1 MATTATTTIYQ
12 YPYPLGGDSLSN
24 IATRIKELADR
35 SEAVTTQIISGSIT
49 LAPGTI
55 YNVAIAATAAISYSK
70 LDLNNSILNADL
82 FGGISP
88 SKITGTAITAAD
100 TGTVTSTMLLDGT
113 IVNADVNASAAIDKT
128 KISGTAVTIADT
140 GTVTGTMIANGVALG
155 GNPTTTTQTQADNS
169 TRLAT
174 TSYVDTAANN
184 FVLGAIPDGS
194 ITNAKINSA
203 YAGHTVVA
211 NTAARPSSPTA
222 GQMIYQTDADEFLTW
237 VTDVDGVNKW
247 MVLEHIPNRN
257 VLVNGA
263 FNVWQRGDYFDPS
276 GGYAYISTTT
286 AATGAAGTATLTV
299 GTHYFYVG
307 QIVRIAGITPAGYN
321 NAAATITGVTATTIR
336 YANATTGPQTVAG
349 TVRPDGSI
357 SYPNQNYGPD
367 RWQMIQSTSNNIAL
381 QTQFTKISTLSN
393 DTVNSIIASVGDNR
407 WDVQMD
413 TYTSNPSSGYGHNTG
428 LVTFAGF
435 TGGAEVYNGTYFCI
449 VASNTNLRV
458 VADSTGAAVV
468 APLTFNSSVTGT
480 ATYNN
485 PSNYNYYTRMA
496 RDETETYTTPFT
508 LQQTVDVINTKPL
521 RSKFVTLSFWARCG
535 AGYSATS
542 KLLVSNILYNSL
554 AGGNYQNP
562 PVDINLK
569 DFYSPTTLTT
579 NHTLTPAWQR
589 FSVTTPAVLPST
601 VSQIGVSF
609 GFTPV
614 GTNTTAG
621 GYGMPGRYDTVDITG
636 VQLEGSPVL
645 SDYDYEHT
653 ATTLSKCKQYY
664 QKYAAKWIPAA
675 NHSTTFA
682 RGSITFPEMRANP
695 IVVFPKD
702 SILLTSLNANAG
714 TAAIV
719 VSTADVTAQSAG
731 FVATVPTATLV
742 AGNSTLLQWAAA
754 TRPTELLAEL

>member
-1 MATTATTTIYQ
+1 MATQYSTNYTIPYPDSSDKVNEGYLRIQELVNKIDSIMLNANLPILTNTSSWITSNMINSSINLSGSPTTTTQSTADDSTKIATTAYVNAVGANFALGVLS
-12 YPYPLGGDSLSN
+12 PLSVTSSM
-24 IATRIKELADR
+24 LA
-35 SEAVTTQIISGSIT
+35 GSI
-49 LAPGTI
+49 
-55 YNVAIAATAAISYSK
+55 N
-70 LDLNNSILNADL
+70 
-82 FGGISP
+82 
-88 SKITGTAITAAD
+88 
-100 TGTVTSTMLLDGT
+100 
-113 IVNADVNASAAIDKT
+113 KT
-128 KISGTAVTIADT
+128 KISGTAVTLTDT
-140 GTVTGTMIANGVALG
+140 NIITSGMMTTNYPGHLVIANA
-155 GNPTTTTQTQADNS
+155 
-169 TRLAT
+169 
-174 TSYVDTAANN
+174 
-184 FVLGAIPDGS
+184 
-194 ITNAKINSA
+194 
-203 YAGHTVVA
+203 
-211 NTAARPSSPTA
+211 AARPSSPSI
-222 GQMIYQTDADEFLTW
+222 GQAVYQTDADEFITW
-237 VTDVDGVNKW
+237 VTDVDGVDKW

-276 GGYAYISTTT
+276 GGAAAYIATTT
-286 AATGAAGTATLTV
+286 ATTGAAGTATLTI

-307 QIVRIAGITPAGYN
+307 QIVRIAGINPAGYN
-321 NAAATITGVTATTIR
+321 NAAATITGVTPTTIR
-336 YANATTGPQTVAG
+336 YTNATTAPQLVAG
-349 TVRPDGSI
+349 TVRPEGSI

-367 RWQMIQSTSNNIAL
+367 RWQMIQSTSNTIGL
-381 QTQFTKISTLSN
+381 QAQFTKVSTLSN
-393 DTVNSIIASVGDNR
+393 DTVNYITAGAGDPR
-407 WDVQMD
+407 WDLQMD
-413 TYTSNPSSGYGHNTG
+413 SYTSDPSSGFGHNTG

-435 TGGAEVYNGTYFCI
+435 TGGAEVYNGTYFCMVVGGTI
-449 VASNTNLRV
+449 LRV

-468 APLTFNSSVTGT
+468 APLTFNGAVTGT

-521 RSKFVTLSFWARCG
+521 RGKFVTLSFWARCG

-542 KLLVSNILYNSL
+542 KLLVSNIRYNSL
-554 AGGNYQNP
+554 AGGNYNNP

-589 FSVTTPAVLPST
+589 FSVTTPAVLSST

-614 GTNTTAG
+614 GTNTTGG

-664 QKYAAKWIPAA
+664 QKYAAKWVPAA
-675 NHSTTFA
+675 NHSTTVA

-702 SILLTSLNANAG
+702 SILLTNTNGNAG

-731 FVATVPTATLV
+731 FVATVPAATLV
-742 AGNSTLLQWAAA
+742 VGHSTLLQWAGAS
-754 TRPTELLAEL
+754 RPTELLAEL